1 MQDLPDLVTWMNLAT
16 CRPAQWELPA
26 SGHSQAQ
33 ACDEDQREGQWVRDQ
48 RAGDGRWR
56 QGSQHR
62 QDESVRQRLHHG
74 DSWFQQRVTILQKKA
89 WRLLGTVFNFS
100 FFPRDL
106 GFYEKPKE
114 SRERILCTL
123 PWTPTST
130 QLASAYQFST
140 FKFSLRVSLSV
151 VSQLWDVKDN

>member
-1 MQDLPDLVTWMNLAT
+1 MKSRGKVNGAEIREQGM
-16 CRPAQWELPA
+16 E
-26 SGHSQAQ
+26 
-33 ACDEDQREGQWVRDQ
+33 DEGEAANTGKTK
-48 RAGDGRWR
+48 A
-56 QGSQHR
+56 
-62 QDESVRQRLHHG
+62 SVRGCIMETLG
-74 DSWFQQRVTILQKKA
+74 SGKELTILQKKA

-130 QLASAYQFST
+130 QIASAYQFST

-151 VSQLWDVKDN
+151 VSQLWDVKYN